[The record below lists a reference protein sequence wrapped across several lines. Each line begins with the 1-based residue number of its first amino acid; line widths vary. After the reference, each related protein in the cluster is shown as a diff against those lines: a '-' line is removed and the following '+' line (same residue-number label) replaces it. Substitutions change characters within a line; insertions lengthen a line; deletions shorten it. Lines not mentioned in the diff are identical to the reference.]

1 MNYIDTKYI
10 SLIGPRLRNF
20 TKKSDFLWNFSCP
33 YCGDSTKNRKKARGF
48 VYRTKNDLF
57 YKCHN
62 CAFGTTLSKL
72 IEHVDAGLFKEY
84 SLERYKEGQTSNGRG
99 GKGSGQSVPKPDF
112 DFTAPKFKKKVSFAG
127 LKSFAYMNE
136 KHPAKNIFLQ
146 RKLPE
151 ESWNDIYY
159 CPNFFEFT
167 NRFIPN
173 KFPSLVGDHPRMII
187 PFRKTNGEIFAYQGR
202 AFGDEPQ
209 KYITIILD
217 ENHPKIF
224 GLNRVDTSNDILV
237 VEGPLDSL
245 FLDNCIAVAQSD
257 LRVPDY
263 KDKAILVPDNEPRNK
278 EVCKQIKRCIDD
290 GYRVCL
296 WPSSIKEK
304 DVNDMILGGMTFLE
318 ITECIHSNTH
328 HGLEALTVFN
338 SWKRT

>member
-20 TKKSDFLWNFSCP
+20 TKKGDFLWNFSCP

-62 CAFGTTLSKL
+62 CAYGTTLSKL
-72 IEHVDAGLFKEY
+72 IEHVDSGLFKEY
-84 SLERYKEGQTSNGRG
+84 SLEKYKEGQTSNGRG
-99 GKGSGQSVPKPDF
+99 GKGTGQSVPKPDF
-112 DFTAPKFKKKVSFAG
+112 DFTAPKFKKKISFAE
-127 LKSFAYMNE
+127 LKSFAYMSE
-136 KHPAKNIFLQ
+136 KHPAKNIFLK

-167 NRFIPN
+167 NRLIPN

-187 PFRKTNGEIFAYQGR
+187 PFRKANGEIFAYQGR
-202 AFGDEPQ
+202 SFGDEPR

-224 GLNRVDTSNDILV
+224 GLNRLDTSSDILV
-237 VEGPLDSL
+237 VEGPFDSL
-245 FLDNCIAVAQSD
+245 FLNNCIAVAQSD

-278 EVCKQIKRCIDD
+278 AVCKQIKRCIDD

-304 DVNDMILGGMTFLE
+304 DVNDMILSGMTFVE
-318 ITECIHSNTH
+318 ITEVIHSNTH